1 MAKMKKK
8 TRNIISIIL
17 VALLTIGAGF
27 GIHAIV
33 SVKTKTISPSI
44 FSTGSLNVNGE
55 YVASKK
61 SLYNENMF
69 ECQGL
74 KIQRDF
80 ESTVTYDVHYYDV
93 AGVHL
98 GEENV
103 TGEYYELPTQYE
115 NARYCRLEIK
125 PQGGKDISFFE
136 RYNIAKQLTITV
148 DKDQDYTKH
157 NKLQSVNAYGYRFND
172 GKYEKPQKD
181 EIACS
186 PILICDSQG
195 NYYNRIVILTNYD
208 LNVGKIDT
216 IYFVNNNV
224 ETTANTGAFVV
235 DKKDL
240 SPDNG
245 KKTIYDGY
253 YCYEITINPAED
265 FKNVGTGGI
274 GQGCD
279 VFAIFNFVR
288 TQEQPQV
295 YLYNY
300 TTKTA
305 QS

>member
-8 TRNIISIIL
+8 TRNILSIIL

-44 FSTGSLNVNGE
+44 FTTGSLNANGE

-69 ECQGL
+69 ACQGL

-93 AGVHL
+93 VGVHL
-98 GEENV
+98 GKESV
-103 TGEYYELPTQYE
+103 TCEYYELPTQYA
-115 NARYCRLEIK
+115 NARYCRIEIK

-136 RYNIAKQLTITV
+136 RYSIAKQLTITV

-157 NKLQSVNAYGYRFND
+157 NKLLSVNENGLKFSKGSYTQNT
-172 GKYEKPQKD
+172 ED

-186 PILICDSQG
+186 PIEICDAQG
-195 NYYNRIVILTNYD
+195 NYYKRIVILTNYD
-208 LNVGKIDT
+208 LNVGNIT
-216 IYFVNNNV
+216 TLYFINNNL
-224 ETTANTGAFVV
+224 ETGENIKYVF
-235 DKKDL
+235 KEL
-240 SPDNG
+240 STDNG
-245 KKTIYDGY
+245 KKTTDGY
-253 YCYEITINPAED
+253 YCYEITVNPTD
-265 FKNVGTGGI
+265 FSGLNSAVN
-274 GQGCD
+274 
-279 VFAIFNFVR
+279 VFAVFNFVR

-300 TTKTA
+300 TTTTA

>member
-8 TRNIISIIL
+8 TRNILSIIL

-33 SVKTKTISPSI
+33 SVKTKTISPTI
-44 FSTGSLNVNGE
+44 FSTGSLNVSGE

-93 AGVHL
+93 VGSHL
-98 GEENV
+98 GKESV
-103 TGEYYELPTQYE
+103 TSEYYELPLQYA
-115 NARYCRLEIK
+115 NAKYCRVVIT
-125 PQGGKDISFFE
+125 PQGNKDIGFFE
-136 RYNIAKQLTITV
+136 RYSIAKQLTITV
-148 DKDQDYTKH
+148 DKEQDYTKH
-157 NKLQSVNAYGYRFND
+157 NKLQSVNAYGYKFSS
-172 GKYEKPQKD
+172 GSYGTFED

-186 PILICDSQG
+186 PIKICDAQG
-195 NYYNRIVILTNYD
+195 NYYQRIVILTNYD
-208 LNVGKIDT
+208 LNVGAIDT
-216 IYFVNNNV
+216 IYFINEEV
-224 ETTANTGAFVV
+224 ETGSVTTF
-235 DKKDL
+235 DFKKL
-240 SPDNG
+240 KTDNG
-245 KKTIYDGY
+245 KKTTDGY
-253 YCYEITINPAED
+253 YCYEITINPTED
-265 FKNVGTGGI
+265 FTKLGTGVN
-274 GQGCD
+274 
-279 VFAIFNFVR
+279 VFAVFNFVR